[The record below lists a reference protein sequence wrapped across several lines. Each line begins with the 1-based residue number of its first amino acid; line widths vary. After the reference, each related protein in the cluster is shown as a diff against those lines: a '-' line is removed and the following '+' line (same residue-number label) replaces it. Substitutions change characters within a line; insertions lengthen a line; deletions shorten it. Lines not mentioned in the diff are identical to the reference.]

1 MDKFCFFGNGNFPLV
16 DIVNLASQSQGSF
29 ANRKTVTSS
38 TPQLPDFRPHSKLTK
53 LKLATLVRVMVVA
66 AVVETAGFFV
76 MNKVCYKE
84 KWWLTSDECPRG
96 WRLPDFWCILGGS
109 CPPLRYM

>member
-1 MDKFCFFGNGNFPLV
+1 MDRFCFFGNGNFPLV

-66 AVVETAGFFV
+66 AVVETAVFFCHEQGHV
-76 MNKVCYKE
+76 LQRKMVARISLEVSKQIQFDVSKQMVT
-84 KWWLTSDECPRG
+84 LV
-96 WRLPDFWCILGGS
+96 
-109 CPPLRYM
+109 

>member
-1 MDKFCFFGNGNFPLV
+1 MDRFCFFGNGNFPLV

-38 TPQLPDFRPHSKLTK
+38 TPQLPDFRSHSKLTK

-66 AVVETAGFFV
+66 AVVETAFFFV
-76 MNKVCYKE
+76 MNKVMCYKE
-84 KWWLTSDECPRG
+84 KWWLE
-96 WRLPDFWCILGGS
+96 LV
-109 CPPLRYM
+109 